1 LDSGGEQLHFIEIT
15 RKRCN
20 LLQPTN
26 AAPVTYRIRVQGA
39 LDNSQTAR
47 ITGLQVDTEAG
58 ADAPV
63 TTTLTGTLHDEAE
76 LAGVLDRLYALGLP
90 LISVERE
97 EPDQAA
103 PAASREVDEPD
114 QLT

>member
-1 LDSGGEQLHFIEIT
+1 ML
-15 RKRCN
+15 R
-20 LLQPTN
+20 PTN
-26 AAPVTYRIRVQGA
+26 AKPVTYRIRVQGA

-58 ADAPV
+58 EDVPIS
-63 TTTLTGTLHDEAE
+63 TTLTGALRDEAE
-76 LAGVLDRLYALGLP
+76 LADVLDRLYALGLP

-103 PAASREVDEPD
+103 PAASREVDESD

>member
-1 LDSGGEQLHFIEIT
+1 M
-15 RKRCN
+15 
-20 LLQPTN
+20 
-26 AAPVTYRIRVQGA
+26 
-39 LDNSQTAR
+39 
-47 ITGLQVDTEAG
+47 QVDTEAG
-58 ADAPV
+58 EDAP
-63 TTTLTGTLHDEAE
+63 TSTTLTGALRDEAE
-76 LAGVLDRLYALGLP
+76 LAHVLDRLNALGLP

>member
-1 LDSGGEQLHFIEIT
+1 
-15 RKRCN
+15 
-20 LLQPTN
+20 LLRPTN
-26 AAPVTYRIRVQGA
+26 TEPVTYRIRVQGA

-47 ITGLQVDTEAG
+47 ITGMQVDTEAG
-58 ADAPV
+58 ADVPI
-63 TTTLTGTLHDEAE
+63 TTTLTGALRDEAE
-76 LAGVLDRLYALGLP
+76 LASVLDRLYALGLP

-103 PAASREVDEPD
+103 PATSREVDEPD